1 MNNGFDLTG
10 LLQKQTG
17 LSTKFNNLGD
27 VVSQLVPY
35 IFGISGII
43 LLLMVVF
50 SGFQMITSAGDPKAM
65 EAAQKRL
72 TNSIVGFIIIFA
84 AYWIVQLIGRILGV
98 EVFGNIFGQ

>member
-1 MNNGFDLTG
+1 MNNGFNVTD
-10 LLQKQTG
+10 LQKDFEKQSG
-17 LSTKFNNLGD
+17 FSNFGD
-27 VVSQLVPY
+27 IISKLVLY
-35 IFGISGII
+35 VFGISGII
-43 LLLMVVF
+43 LLLMIIF

-72 TNSIVGFIIIFA
+72 TNSVVGFVIIFA